1 MGLSGFPPSFG
12 FYDRY
17 KQLPPLDSIKYE
29 NIEAVLD
36 KSFSNVVV
44 RWTTICPYLV
54 ARPKMWLPRNYFG
67 IIRLNLY
74 VESYEKRLLG
84 NIYRGLGVMLE
95 IF

>member
-1 MGLSGFPPSFG
+1 MGLSGFPPRFG

-29 NIEAVLD
+29 NMEAVLD

-44 RWTTICPYLV
+44 CWTTMICPYLV
-54 ARPKMWLPRNYFG
+54 ARPKMWLPRIYFS
-67 IIRLNLY
+67 IIRPNLY

-84 NIYRGLGVMLE
+84 NI
-95 IF
+95 